1 MSLPGIT
8 ETLFPVLAI
17 LLNMAKLWEY
27 FDCCKK
33 NVGLFACPGPR
44 PFSPLVRPE
53 LAMRSHQ
60 ETLRGRGEAAM
71 CAADWAPPHLE
82 SLQ

>member
-1 MSLPGIT
+1 MSLPGII
-8 ETLFPVLAI
+8 ETLSSVLAL
-17 LLNMAKLWEY
+17 LLNKAKFWEY

-44 PFSPLVRPE
+44 PFSPLVRPK
-53 LAMRSHQ
+53 LAVLHHW
-60 ETLRGRGEAAM
+60 ETQRGRDGDAM
-71 CAADWAPPHLE
+71 CAVDWAPPHLE